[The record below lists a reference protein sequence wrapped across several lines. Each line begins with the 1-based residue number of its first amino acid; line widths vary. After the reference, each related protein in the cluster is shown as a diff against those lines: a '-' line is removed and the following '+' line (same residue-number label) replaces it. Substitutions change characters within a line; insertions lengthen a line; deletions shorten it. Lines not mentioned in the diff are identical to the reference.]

1 MNKNKLQPAIIG
13 GVVLGL
19 LSAIPFVNIFNA
31 CCCAWAILGGA
42 LAVYLYIQKSATPVK
57 LGDGALLG
65 VMAGGIGALINIL
78 IGLPLKVITGAA
90 FSSVAIN
97 MLGRFNPDVG
107 DQVRAQLEAVQSQ
120 PFSER
125 LLLSIPGALIESVLL
140 AVFATLGG
148 LLAVA
153 LLEKRKGDGGAGI
166 PPPITPSQPFGG
178 QPGGYGGAGYAPPP
192 APPFSNQPPGD
203 LNSGGGSNI

>member
-1 MNKNKLQPAIIG
+1 MNNNKLQPAIIG
-13 GVVLGL
+13 GVALGL
-19 LSAIPFVNIFNA
+19 LSAIPFVNLFNA
-31 CCCAWAILGGA
+31 CCCAWAVLGGA

-65 VMAGGIGALINIL
+65 AIAGGIGALINVL

-140 AVFATLGG
+140 AIFATLGG

-153 LLEKRKGDGGAGI
+153 LLEKRKGDGGTGV
-166 PPPITPSQPFGG
+166 PPSSQPFGG
-178 QPGGYGGAGYAPPP
+178 QPGSGGYGGAGYVPPT

-203 LNSGGGSNI
+203 INNSGGSNI